1 MAGECHA
8 DMAKGEEES
17 GGERKG
23 ASSPRWCGEAARHN
37 EALRTRASATRT
49 TTAAATLRA
58 GRGSDGGDGEAEGE
72 VEARRGGVGEK
83 LREKHGF
90 DRFWRCHEWLLHLEL
105 AQAVQGRCTVGNLA
119 PWCVGPSEQAAV
131 GAELPMRGARDRARW
146 AHHGWAARAGAG
158 RGRGGRALGRHQR
171 AFVGWAGQ
179 AVRLGAGP
187 RSRGPRKGGG
197 GAGPSGGEG
206 EREKGTVVGRP
217 NGPGK
222 GRGLIPFLFFFIY
235 FYYFSLTSCENH

>member
-1 MAGECHA
+1 V
-8 DMAKGEEES
+8 
-17 GGERKG
+17 
-23 ASSPRWCGEAARHN
+23 RHS

-49 TTAAATLRA
+49 TTAATALQA

-72 VEARRGGVGEK
+72 VKARRGGVGEK
-83 LREKHGF
+83 LGEKYWF
-90 DRFWRCHEWLLHLEL
+90 DRFWRRRERLLHWEL
-105 AQAVQGRCTVGNLA
+105 AQAVQGRCTVGDLA
-119 PWCVGPSEQAAV
+119 PWRAGPSEQAAV
-131 GAELPMRGARDRARW
+131 GAEPPMRGAHDRALW
-146 AHHGWAARAGAG
+146 AHHGWAARASAG
-158 RGRGGRALGRHQR
+158 RGHGGRALGCHER
-171 AFVGWAGQ
+171 AFAGWAGQ
-179 AVRLGAGP
+179 AAGLGGGP